1 MEVFTVEEF
10 QERFDELMER
20 VENGEH
26 LGIINDNGQAAVM
39 MPVDDDLIRIHTE
52 YNNEAP

>member
-10 QERFDELMER
+10 QERFDELIGR

-26 LGIINDNGQAAVM
+26 IGIIDENGKAAVM
-39 MPVDDDLIRIHTE
+39 IPADDDLIRIHTE
-52 YNNEAP
+52 LNNEAP

>member
-1 MEVFTVEEF
+1 MEIFTVEEF

-26 LGIINDNGQAAVM
+26 LGIVNEAGQAAVM
-39 MPVDDDLIRIHTE
+39 MPADDKLMQIYTDHDE
-52 YNNEAP
+52 GS

>member
-1 MEVFTVEEF
+1 MEIFSVEEF

-26 LGIINDNGQAAVM
+26 LGIINENGQAAVM
-39 MPVDDDLIRIHTE
+39 IPADDEIIRIHTDE
-52 YNNEAP
+52 NNEAQ

>member
-20 VENGEH
+20 VENGET
-26 LGIINDNGQAAVM
+26 LGIVDENGKSAVM
-39 MPVDDDLIRIHTE
+39 MPADEELIRIHTE
-52 YNNEAP
+52 LNNEAP

>member
-1 MEVFTVEEF
+1 MEIFSVEEF

-26 LGIINDNGQAAVM
+26 LGIINENGQAAVM
-39 MPVDDDLIRIHTE
+39 IPADDDIIRIHTDE
-52 YNNEAP
+52 NNEAQ